1 MKSRFM
7 WDMVWFFRA
16 AGISQKNTVVK
27 ENELSPETLK
37 LYKQNLD
44 DCGFQVNDE

>member
-1 MKSRFM
+1 MKSRLM

-16 AGISQKNTVVK
+16 TGIGQKNIFVK
-27 ENELSPETLK
+27 ENKLSPETLK
-37 LYKQNLD
+37 MCKHLD